1 MWETLPQIVVVGGQS
16 SGKSS
21 VLESIVGRDFLPRG
35 AGICTR
41 RPLVLQ
47 LHCEDNPD
55 AGDTAR
61 FLHRPS
67 EVFDD
72 FEAVRAEIEAET
84 NRTLGLGS
92 KAVSSE
98 PIMLSVRSP
107 NVPNLTLVDMPGLTK
122 VATSDQPVSIVR
134 DIEEMAKAFI
144 APPNVVIVAVSPANA
159 DIATSDGVRVAR
171 EVDPNLERTIGVLTK
186 LDLMDRGTDA
196 RDVLEGRA
204 LCLEHGWCAVVNRSQ
219 FDIDSQTDMATA
231 RDNERRFFEE
241 KRDAY
246 AHVNTGT
253 NTLVRMLV
261 EILGQNVRRQV
272 PKIQEAIESSARAME
287 DELARLGRALPSDRG
302 ALTHEV
308 LLSCG
313 AFEKDF
319 AAALDSGMGGGESIR
334 AIFEERLVGALRA
347 IDLRAFY
354 SPKNVKAVID
364 ASDGYQPHLVAP
376 EMGIRRLIELGLD
389 ALHDPVAQCVRAVDR
404 VLQNMVERAVE
415 RSSRGGTLHPAL
427 ASTAIGNQSSSS
439 SPLRGSIRAILDRL
453 SGKSSTDETVAS
465 STDGLDGDL
474 RGEALRRFPALRA
487 AVADAALA
495 ALDRHKREAESMVA
509 ALVAMEGSYFDADFF
524 RRLGARELSNESNG
538 IRDDD
543 ASEGRGES
551 SHLLDAD
558 VAPQSTF
565 DGADAHLRAV
575 ASSVHAYVDAVRAR
589 MAKAVPKAVVHCQV
603 LRARRGLLAGFY
615 ASLGAISDEDLRG
628 LTREDPAAT
637 RRREACRARL
647 TLLNRARSE
656 IAATVG

>member
-47 LHCEDNPD
+47 LHCEDDPD
-55 AGDTAR
+55 TGDTAR
-61 FLHRPS
+61 FLHRPG

-84 NRTLGLGS
+84 NRTLGPGS

-107 NVPNLTLVDMPGLTK
+107 HVPNLTLVDMPGLTK
-122 VATSDQPVSIVR
+122 VATSDQPASIVR

-219 FDIDSQTDMATA
+219 FDIDSRTDMATA
-231 RDNERRFFEE
+231 RDNERRFFDE

-253 NTLVRMLV
+253 DTLVRMLV

-313 AFEKDF
+313 VFEKDF

-334 AIFEERLVGALRA
+334 AIFEDTLVGALRA

-415 RSSRGGTLHPAL
+415 RSSRGGISNLPI
-427 ASTAIGNQSSSS
+427 ASSTI
-439 SPLRGSIRAILDRL
+439 RGSVGAFLDGL
-453 SGKSSTDETVAS
+453 AGKSSGAGMVAS
-465 STDGLDGDL
+465 STDGVDVDL
-474 RGEALRRFPALRA
+474 RGEALRRFPALRS

-509 ALVAMEGSYFDADFF
+509 ALVAMEASYFDADFF
-524 RRLGARELSNESNG
+524 RRLGARELSNEPNG
-538 IRDDD
+538 VDDGD
-543 ASEGRGES
+543 ASEGRGAS

-558 VAPQSTF
+558 VAPRTIF

-615 ASLGAISDEDLRG
+615 ASLGGISDEDLRG
-628 LTREDPAAT
+628 LTREDPTAT

>member
-61 FLHRPS
+61 FLHRPG

-231 RDNERRFFEE
+231 RDNERRFFDE

-272 PKIQEAIESSARAME
+272 PKIQEAIETSARAME

-427 ASTAIGNQSSSS
+427 ASAAIGNQSSSS
-439 SPLRGSIRAILDRL
+439 SPLRGSIRAFLDRL

-474 RGEALRRFPALRA
+474 RGEALRRFRRFAH
-487 AVADAALA
+487 VADAALA
-495 ALDRHKREAESMVA
+495 GARSTQTRGRIDGRRVGRDGRVVLRRR
-509 ALVAMEGSYFDADFF
+509 FF

-615 ASLGAISDEDLRG
+615 ASLGGISDEDLRG